1 MDAPIG
7 TKAQQTALR
16 NIVAMLTIADSGV
29 NDARRIARY
38 IDSMNNE
45 DELKMALSIAIG
57 MLHSAMLHHVGMGPI
72 INHKFGIFESVRIT
86 APHPVLNGLVGTVL
100 EVADVDGRIEYYV
113 AIPEEAPVYL
123 WEHELEAVQ

>member
-7 TKAQQTALR
+7 TEAQQTALR

-57 MLHSAMLHHVGMGPI
+57 MLHSAIEDRAALGGH
-72 INHKFGIFESVRIT
+72 T
-86 APHPVLNGLVGTVL
+86 
-100 EVADVDGRIEYYV
+100 VADYLRIAGMTAAHEGR
-113 AIPEEAPVYL
+113 
-123 WEHELEAVQ
+123 